1 MMNTWKQF
9 LVKESPEMQERV
21 ARRILKACLEIEADI
36 LQKERTNNL
45 NKKRVT
51 RNKAAFSA
59 ISEKQ

>member
-36 LQKERTNNL
+36 LQKERTTL
-45 NKKRVT
+45 IKKRVT